1 LVDGAPGTRTDYSYK
16 LSKTLFNDRVRVVV
30 GGSFRSDIDPSMNMK
45 ENLVDDISLEYMLN
59 RRDNMFLK
67 VFRHTGYE
75 SILEGEIVQTGFG
88 FVVRKKLLHLR
99 NLFVPA
105 KKTEEKLKN
114 E

>member
-1 LVDGAPGTRTDYSYK
+1 
-16 LSKTLFNDRVRVVV
+16 
-30 GGSFRSDIDPSMNMK
+30 
-45 ENLVDDISLEYMLN
+45 MLN
-59 RRDNMFLK
+59 RREKMFLK

-75 SILEGEIVQTGFG
+75 SILEGEIIQTGFG